1 MALYQSFY
9 LPSEEKLSQQFFQQG
24 YVLLDVDDRPAL
36 DELRQQV
43 ENSEKERRNMAE
55 RMEQARTRI
64 EQLIQ
69 QLPETTSPEHS

>member
-1 MALYQSFY
+1 MIKELATLERKVAEVSALC
-9 LPSEEKLSQQFFQQG
+9 
-24 YVLLDVDDRPAL
+24 RAL
-36 DELRQQV
+36 RNENDELRQQV

>member
-1 MALYQSFY
+1 MIKELTTLERKVAEVSALC
-9 LPSEEKLSQQFFQQG
+9 
-24 YVLLDVDDRPAL
+24 RAL
-36 DELRQQV
+36 RNENDELRQQV

>member
-1 MALYQSFY
+1 MIKELTTLERKVAEVSALC
-9 LPSEEKLSQQFFQQG
+9 
-24 YVLLDVDDRPAL
+24 RAL
-36 DELRQQV
+36 RNENDELRQQV

-55 RMEQARTRI
+55 RLEQARTRI